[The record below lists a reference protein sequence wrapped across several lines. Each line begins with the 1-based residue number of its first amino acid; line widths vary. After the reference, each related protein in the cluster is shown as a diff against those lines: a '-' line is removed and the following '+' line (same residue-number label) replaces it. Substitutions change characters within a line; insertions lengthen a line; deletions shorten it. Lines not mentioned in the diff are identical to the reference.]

1 MNLNNKIDEL
11 LSLNP
16 FQLSA
21 SKKKEKLMKIIKLQI
36 EHHLK
41 YCKEYKNWFNEN
53 AFLSPNKIKN
63 YNDVPFLPSS
73 VFKYMDLKSVKKTK
87 SKIIRSSGTSSN
99 LKSKIVIDASTSV
112 NQRRSL
118 SKILAYII
126 GKKRK
131 TFYVLDAKPSND
143 SRSYEINARVAGM
156 QGYMIAA
163 NSIKYLLIKKRDKL
177 ILDKSVLLNLKKNPD
192 AVLIGYTYM
201 FWKHVV
207 ENDSFQLKKSELLNN
222 LSLIHFGGWKK
233 LSDLRIGKKEFTN
246 ALMKK
251 LCINIKKIFDIYG
264 FTEQLGTIYPS
275 NGYGNCRV
283 SSFSHVLVRDVNTLK
298 ILPDGESGFLQF
310 ISPIPLSYPGFS
322 LLNDDVGK
330 ISKRIKGKNGEEE
343 LEFEVFPRL
352 NKAVSRGCGD
362 TLPENYYI

>member
-1 MNLNNKIDEL
+1 MNLKDKIDEL

-21 SKKKEKLMKIIKLQI
+21 SQKEEELMKIIKLQI

-41 YCKEYKNWFNEN
+41 YCKEYKNWYNEN
-53 AFLSPNKIKN
+53 SFLSPDNIKDF
-63 YNDVPFLPSS
+63 NDIPFLPSS
-73 VFKYMDLKSVKKTK
+73 VFKYMDLKSIRKTK
-87 SKIIRSSGTSSN
+87 SKIIRSSGTSTN
-99 LKSKIVIDASTSV
+99 LKSKIVIDISTSV

-126 GKKRK
+126 GKHRK
-131 TFYVLDAKPSND
+131 TFYVLDAKPSYD
-143 SRSYEINARVAGM
+143 SRSYEVNARIAGM

-163 NSIKYLLIKKRDKL
+163 KSIKYLLVKKRDKL
-177 ILDKSVLLNLKKNPD
+177 ILDKSVLLNLKKNSD

-201 FWKHVV
+201 LWKHIVK
-207 ENDSFQLKKSELLNN
+207 NDSFQLKKTESLNN
-222 LSLIHFGGWKK
+222 LNLIHFGGWKK
-233 LSDLRIGKKEFTN
+233 LSDHRIGKKEFTKTVV
-246 ALMKK
+246 KK
-251 LCINIKKIFDIYG
+251 LCINIRKIFDIYG

-298 ILPDGESGFLQF
+298 ILPDGKSGFLQF
-310 ISPIPLSYPGFS
+310 ISPLPLSYPGFS

-330 ISKRIKGKNGEEE
+330 ISKRIKGKYGEED
-343 LEFEVFPRL
+343 LQFEVFPRL